1 MVDPAADPVLG
12 RLRQA
17 LEAEY
22 GPRLERAV
30 LFGSRARG
38 DAGPESDYDVAVFLT
53 DMPDWWA
60 ETGRLAPL
68 QVMLMDEFEAFIEFV
83 PRQASALAE
92 RSPLTL
98 EIRRDGIAL

>member
-1 MVDPAADPVLG
+1 MPCPADDPVLL

-53 DMPDWWA
+53 DIPNRWN
-60 ETGRLAPL
+60 ELGRLASINL
-68 QVMLMDEFEAFIEFV
+68 RIFDETGALVDLIPRLAGTAEQPTAFLREV
-83 PRQASALAE
+83 E
-92 RSPLTL
+92 
-98 EIRRDGIAL
+98 RDGIPL